1 MAADVASS
9 PRVIVGLGNPGPEY
23 RETRHNL
30 GHRVVEELAARL
42 DARFRLRG
50 PAHVAEAAWQGGPLH
65 LAKLVSF
72 MNVSGPPLARLLR
85 LLDATPGQ
93 LVVVYDD
100 LDLPFGT
107 VRTRQRGRHGGH
119 HGMESILASAGH
131 PGGPARQDRGGPAR
145 DPGRGGGLGA
155 HGVLER
161 GAGGAARG
169 DRARRRRGPGA
180 GRRAPRHEGV
190 PAGGPCVDSA
200 GAPCYKL
207 FVYPSDQY
215 GRGDAQ

>member
-9 PRVIVGLGNPGPEY
+9 PRVIVGLGNPGAEY

-85 LLDATPGQ
+85 LLDATSSQ

-119 HGMESILASAGH
+119 HGMESILASVGTQEVRRVKIGVGRPATRDEVVDWVLTGFSSEEREAL
-131 PGGPARQDRGGPAR
+131 PGVIERAADAA
-145 DPGRGGGLGA
+145 LGW
-155 HGVLER
+155 
-161 GAGGAARG
+161 
-169 DRARRRRGPGA
+169 PS
-180 GRRAPRHEGV
+180 APRHEGV
-190 PAGGPCVDSA
+190 PQGARAWTPQGPRAINYSFTQATSTEGGT
-200 GAPCYKL
+200 
-207 FVYPSDQY
+207 
-215 GRGDAQ
+215 RT